1 MLFIEEVIEIKDEDT
16 AGFSIKVKWSD
27 GSVKKY
33 FRADLGNMSHWV
45 DLLTCELVSDK
56 LDLMLKNLYNKHYCF
71 LESKYTIDKDHILSA
86 DEENI
91 KEII

>member
-16 AGFSIKVKWSD
+16 GLSIKVKWSD
-27 GSVKKY
+27 GIIKKY
-33 FRADLGNMSHWV
+33 FKADLGKISHWV

-56 LDLMLKNLYNKHYCF
+56 LNLMLKNLYNKHYCF
-71 LESKYTIDKDHILSA
+71 LESKYTIDKGHILSA